1 MLDKIRSLAV
11 NPQIA
16 YLAGCAVGF
25 AGAFLIMK
33 QLDTRRT
40 VAAVVTEVSTAR
52 TVKPPCPCQ
61 SAPEPDPKLVP
72 LHVVTEE
79 TSDGE

>member
-33 QLDTRRT
+33 PGEPWRR
-40 VAAVVTEVSTAR
+40 
-52 TVKPPCPCQ
+52 
-61 SAPEPDPKLVP
+61 L
-72 LHVVTEE
+72 
-79 TSDGE
+79 